1 MKHLI
6 LVNPSKGFGTGCV
19 PLGLASLS
27 AYLKKYYTGEL
38 KITLLDADCQD
49 IYKDFVFGDI
59 YAVTAVTQDIGN
71 AIAFA
76 KHVKSFGHA
85 PVILG
90 GVHITTYRALPYPFD
105 IGVIGEGEETL
116 LELLNTDPIKWRD
129 VKGVCFNVA
138 GETRFSDPRSL
149 IENLDVIPIP
159 DRDIANMDFYLKP
172 QMIVPYHKG
181 RTLTMITSRGCSWN
195 CNFCSTRIHWQKFR
209 AFSAE
214 RVIEEIQ
221 FLIDRYDVEI
231 IHIFDDLFITDRKRV
246 RKIHDYILE
255 HGINKKV
262 KFVCLVRSD
271 LLNDS
276 IMRLLK
282 EMNVVAICIGMESG
296 CEKTLQYVKQKTVTL
311 AKNREA
317 LALAE
322 KYDIPVMG
330 SFMIGN
336 PYETAEE
343 VLETLAFIKGYRYHP
358 SLAPLTYIATA
369 FPGTGFWE
377 YAKQKGLPDEFDNLT
392 MDIPTDVKVLE
403 KGSLLTDIPV
413 DRFFELAQLFLK
425 ETRYNVVKQH
435 LLYPRLADYFKAYY
449 IGLSIESDPI
459 QSIIETTKILL
470 GCRRYL
476 KSVRPFYVQVYDKQP
491 MNRIL
496 TDYDRE
502 LYLPA
507 VIQMCNLLPEMMS
520 RKIPEANVQQAFVLN
535 TVYTLMA
542 DMKSPRILC
551 VGSFED
557 TAYESLLKLG
567 FAIDGIDPSVNCD
580 LNTFM
585 QLGRLT
591 YDIIFSTSVLEHVE
605 DDGLFIQQIAELLNP
620 NGVAILTC
628 DFNDNYVP
636 GKPLP
641 KTDVRFYTEKSL
653 KELIVRAANCTLVDE
668 SKWSDAANTFYNE
681 GVLYTFASVV
691 FRKDV

>member
-27 AYLKKYYTGEL
+27 AYVKKYYTGEI
-38 KITLLDADCQD
+38 KITLLNADTQD
-49 IYKDFVFGDI
+49 IYKDFVVGDI

-71 AIAFA
+71 AVAFA

-90 GVHITTYRALPYPFD
+90 GVHITTYRVLPYPFD

-116 LELLNTDPIKWRD
+116 LELLNTDPTQWRNIN
-129 VKGVCFNVA
+129 GVCFNVA
-138 GETRFSDPRSL
+138 GETRFSEPRPL
-149 IENLDVIPIP
+149 LENLDVIPIP
-159 DRDIANMDFYLKP
+159 DRDIADMDFYLKP

-181 RTLTMITSRGCSWN
+181 RTLTMITSRGCNFN
-195 CNFCSTRIHWQKFR
+195 CVFCSTRIHWQKFR

-214 RVIEEIQ
+214 RVIEEIE
-221 FLIDRYDVEI
+221 FLIARYNVEI
-231 IHIFDDLFITDRKRV
+231 IHIFDDLFITDRKRI

-255 HGINKKV
+255 HGIKV

-271 LLNDS
+271 LLNDN

-282 EMNVVAICIGMESG
+282 EMNVVALCIGMESG
-296 CEKTLQYVKQKTVTL
+296 CEKTLQYVKQNTVTL

-336 PYETAEE
+336 PYETESE
-343 VLETLAFIKGYRYHP
+343 VLETLAFIREYRYHP

-369 FPGTGFWE
+369 FPGTEFWE
-377 YAKQKGLPDEFDNLT
+377 YAKQKGLPDEFDNIV
-392 MDIPTDVKVLE
+392 MDIPTDAEVLK

-413 DRFFELAQLFLK
+413 DRFFEIAQEFLK

-435 LLYPRLADYFKAYY
+435 LLYPKLTDYFKAYY
-449 IGLSIESDPI
+449 IGSSIEKDPI
-459 QSIIETTKILL
+459 QSIIETTKILM

-476 KSVRPFYVQVYDKQP
+476 KSVRPFYVPVYDKQP
-491 MNRIL
+491 MTRIL
-496 TDYDRE
+496 TDFDRE
-502 LYLPA
+502 LYLP
-507 VIQMCNLLPEMMS
+507 VVLQMCEYLPEMMS

-535 TVYTLMA
+535 TVYTLAA
-542 DMKSPRILC
+542 DMKSPTILC

-557 TAYESLLKLG
+557 TAYESLKNLG
-567 FAIDGIDPSVNCD
+567 FAVDGIDPSVNCD
-580 LNTFM
+580 LDTFM
-585 QLGRLT
+585 QSGNIG
-591 YDIIFSTSVLEHVE
+591 YDIIFSTSVLEHVV
-605 DDGLFIQQIAELLNP
+605 DDGLFVQQISELLNP
-620 NGVAILTC
+620 GGIAILTC
-628 DFNDNYVP
+628 DFNNLYVP

-653 KELIVRAANCTLVDE
+653 KELMHRAVNCSQVDE
-668 SKWSDAANTFYNE
+668 PRWTDAANTFYNE
-681 GVLYTFASVV
+681 GVLYTFASVA
-691 FRKDV
+691 FRKHNKV